1 MIDKEFRV
9 VRKNYAVTLGKTH
22 FSVEA
27 YGTYFFTFSP
37 ISAVPCGNME
47 DIDDAESMS
56 FQISE
61 KEENTVAVWMTSS
74 NLWRRKEYI
83 LKIEPEGFHY
93 SVRVFGTGSPRDI
106 HYFSGTV
113 IGGKQGA
120 VYETSEY
127 MLTQPHI
134 GIENHYFSMAEDNKI
149 SMQLMVPP
157 PLCFPFR
164 TENSQ
169 AWFGIGLVADAGCYH
184 FDGFSYRNIQ
194 NRAHFSVDLYGAQK
208 VDGEWKAPGIFGC
221 PGKDEWE
228 VLREYAAWHF
238 RSGCHKTE
246 VFPAPWWYGPFFCG
260 WGEQAILK
268 WKYHT
273 DIYGA
278 ASEAAY
284 TEMSEHLD
292 ALDLHPTAMIIDDK
306 WQEKYGTFLPDP
318 VKWPNLRRFTDRE
331 HAKGRHVLLWY
342 RCWSA
347 EGLPV
352 DECILQDGKPLAGDP
367 TNPRYI
373 ERVKHTVHTLL
384 SEESGCFGCDG
395 FKIDFADQV
404 PTGEDLVTWESGVY
418 GIELVKRLIALIYHA
433 AKEVKSDAL
442 ISCSGCHPY
451 FADVTDMARL
461 HDYDLRLRSVE
472 RCMSFRAKLYRIM
485 LPDVLIDTD
494 FPAFA
499 GYHDSMKYLRI
510 APSLGVPDLYR
521 LSDTGECRFEKR
533 DWEEIRMI
541 WNGYTK
547 NILNKIKNNP

>member
-56 FQISE
+56 FQLSE
-61 KEENTVAVWMTSS
+61 KEENTIAVWMTSS

-83 LKIEPEGFHY
+83 LKIELEGFHY

-169 AWFGIGLVADAGCYH
+169 AWFGIGLVADAGYYH

-208 VDGEWKAPGIFGC
+208 VDGEWTAPSIFGC
-221 PGKDEWE
+221 TGKDEWE

-238 RSGCHKTE
+238 QSGCHKTE
-246 VFPAPWWYGPFFCG
+246 VLPAPWWYGPFFCG

-292 ALDLHPTAMIIDDK
+292 ALDLHPTVMIIDDK
-306 WQEKYGTFLPDP
+306 WQEKYGTFLPDCTSVLLYKNEPVGICFANITAGRIANIPLIGMKKEHCGKGLGEAMLHTTLTKLISKHLNHLSEVNASTETDNYPALKMYRRLGFKEDYYYPQAYRP
-318 VKWPNLRRFTDRE
+318 VK
-331 HAKGRHVLLWY
+331 
-342 RCWSA
+342 
-347 EGLPV
+347 
-352 DECILQDGKPLAGDP
+352 
-367 TNPRYI
+367 
-373 ERVKHTVHTLL
+373 
-384 SEESGCFGCDG
+384 
-395 FKIDFADQV
+395 
-404 PTGEDLVTWESGVY
+404 
-418 GIELVKRLIALIYHA
+418 
-433 AKEVKSDAL
+433 
-442 ISCSGCHPY
+442 
-451 FADVTDMARL
+451 
-461 HDYDLRLRSVE
+461 
-472 RCMSFRAKLYRIM
+472 
-485 LPDVLIDTD
+485 
-494 FPAFA
+494 
-499 GYHDSMKYLRI
+499 
-510 APSLGVPDLYR
+510 
-521 LSDTGECRFEKR
+521 
-533 DWEEIRMI
+533 
-541 WNGYTK
+541 
-547 NILNKIKNNP
+547 